1 MVAPQHLLSLLM
13 ISFVLLS
20 AFLVG
25 AKVELSLPLFCMVS
39 FCVCF

>member
-1 MVAPQHLLSLLM
+1 LLM

>member
-1 MVAPQHLLSLLM
+1 M
-13 ISFVLLS
+13 ISFELLS

-39 FCVCF
+39 FCVYF